1 MAILSSINFYWR
13 HLLTTPADIGAIV
26 GLSANSDG
34 NIFVVG
40 ETSRKV
46 HCYRGSGWT
55 VHIDKLPAKKAKE
68 ILGLAVKEDGT
79 TYISSVESDRIF
91 VFNPGA
97 VNWEN
102 LGVGPDKDITGLAID
117 TRGSKSTRD
126 YAGIAETVE
135 TVNVVEVGVDEAFGV
150 DEGQRRIAAA
160 HIPVSTAETTGL
172 KEDLDHG
179 IDAASTKTEAFGLA
193 DTIIT
198 GKLITASVDEQF
210 GVAHKSAVASGIHV
224 DDALGL
230 LEAADLRGALSLPL
244 TETLDWS
251 DARPVVGRLLG
262 VNLNERLGITQ
273 KSAAVHSI
281 YVDDALGLF
290 EAADLRGALSL
301 LLTETLDWSY
311 ARPIIEQRI
320 NLSEPLGL
328 LDIQDNVPF
337 YREFIEENLDIYDG
351 LYPRW
356 PLALPSRFDRAG
368 FSQQFGK
375 NMLEFPVTHGRP
387 MRRKQFTKTH
397 KHITGQ
403 MLMDTEQWEALL
415 DFYYNELNA
424 GINVFELLDP
434 IKEYMTVMKFTE
446 PPSRISDGGLRW
458 RVKLQMRVE

>member
-1 MAILSSINFYWR
+1 MAYGDLLAVGNRTGVIYSYDGSWTPLTDTPRPESANTVVHGIVVNHKTDDIVITRHYNPSLSVAQRQFCSWNGSSWTLGNANLGNRYSDAARLLIAAAYDVFHLAGSGDNDQNLYYHINYGDPLFDNSYFRSHGW
-13 HLLTTPADIGAIV
+13 HLYTTTPADIGAIV
-26 GLSANSDG
+26 GLSVNSGGDV
-34 NIFVVG
+34 FVVG

-126 YAGIAETVE
+126 YVGIAETVE

-193 DTIIT
+193 DTIVT

-210 GVAHKSAVASGIHV
+210 GVAHKSTVAPGTHV

-262 VNLNERLGITQ
+262 VNLNERLGR
-273 KSAAVHSI
+273 KAP
-281 YVDDALGLF
+281 
-290 EAADLRGALSL
+290 LS
-301 LLTETLDWSY
+301 T
-311 ARPIIEQRI
+311 A
-320 NLSEPLGL
+320 
-328 LDIQDNVPF
+328 F
-337 YREFIEENLDIYDG
+337 
-351 LYPRW
+351 
-356 PLALPSRFDRAG
+356 
-368 FSQQFGK
+368 
-375 NMLEFPVTHGRP
+375 M
-387 MRRKQFTKTH
+387 
-397 KHITGQ
+397 
-403 MLMDTEQWEALL
+403 
-415 DFYYNELNA
+415 
-424 GINVFELLDP
+424 
-434 IKEYMTVMKFTE
+434 
-446 PPSRISDGGLRW
+446 
-458 RVKLQMRVE
+458 

>member
-1 MAILSSINFYWR
+1 MAPQRYSG
-13 HLLTTPADIGAIV
+13 DV
-26 GLSANSDG
+26 
-34 NIFVVG
+34 FVVG

-46 HCYRGSGWT
+46 HCFRNKVWT

-126 YAGIAETVE
+126 YVGIAETVE

-179 IDAASTKTEAFGLA
+179 IDAASTETEAFGLA
-193 DTIIT
+193 DTIVT

-210 GVAHKSAVASGIHV
+210 GVAHKSTVAPGTHV

-251 DARPVVGRLLG
+251 DARPIVGQLLS
-262 VNLNERLGITQ
+262 VNLNERLG
-273 KSAAVHSI
+273 
-281 YVDDALGLF
+281 
-290 EAADLRGALSL
+290 
-301 LLTETLDWSY
+301 
-311 ARPIIEQRI
+311 
-320 NLSEPLGL
+320 L
-328 LDIQDNVPF
+328 LDIQHSGYYYEDFV
-337 YREFIEENLDIYDG
+337 EENLDIYDG